1 MKAKTIAVG
10 GLLALVALALAAVIA
25 ANPFATQ
32 AASQDTPQ
40 SQVTSPEDLGNPQMA
55 EDEEPSTKP
64 YIGIYIAPDPDGGVM
79 VLKVME
85 YSPSDG
91 VLQAGD
97 VITAANSETVD
108 GPNDLIDAVAEA
120 GVGGNITLTVTRDG
134 QSMDVTVTVGEREVE
149 DTKKVWTKPYIGI
162 YVSPGDDG
170 GVEVVKV
177 MKDSPSD
184 GVLQDGDVI
193 TSVDSETVNDSSD
206 LIDAVA
212 EAGVGGAVTLTVT
225 RDGQSI
231 DVTVTVGE
239 HKADDT
245 KKVWTK
251 PYIGIVV
258 TSDPDGV
265 VKVVEVMDNGPSN
278 GVLQADDVITA
289 ANGEAVSD
297 SKDLINAIV
306 EAGVGGTITLT
317 VTRDDQSMDV
327 TVTVGERTE
336 ARFESARVLRR
347 PFTRGVSPVDP
358 GMLMPSRV
366 VDDRFASSRIVVA
379 DDDGNY
385 RTHRTVAGTVT
396 TVDADAGTFTL
407 QPKDG
412 SATIDYTINDETV
425 ITISRTGDLGQLNTT
440 DPTVVMD
447 VDGEV
452 KWIQQGNPVMRFDR
466 GPSVF
471 PGFGGAFR
479 GYRTGPEVY
488 IHRILDDED
497 VMELLPRELR
507 EKINSMRSGGGSSVP
522 GNGQTPPAGSSDT
535 F

>member
-25 ANPFATQ
+25 ANPFTTQ

-55 EDEEPSTKP
+55 EDEKPSTKP

-85 YSPSDG
+85 DSPSDG

-108 GPNDLIDAVAEA
+108 GPNDLIGAVATA
-120 GVGGNITLTVTRDG
+120 GVGGTLSLTVTRDG

-149 DTKKVWTKPYIGI
+149 ETKKVRAKPYIGI

-184 GVLQDGDVI
+184 GVLQEGDVI

-212 EAGVGGAVTLTVT
+212 T
-225 RDGQSI
+225 
-231 DVTVTVGE
+231 
-239 HKADDT
+239 
-245 KKVWTK
+245 
-251 PYIGIVV
+251 
-258 TSDPDGV
+258 
-265 VKVVEVMDNGPSN
+265 
-278 GVLQADDVITA
+278 
-289 ANGEAVSD
+289 
-297 SKDLINAIV
+297 
-306 EAGVGGTITLT
+306 AGVGGTITLT

-396 TVDADAGTFTL
+396 SVDADAGTFTL

-412 SATIDYTINDETV
+412 SATIDYTINDDTV
-425 ITISRTGDLGQLNTT
+425 ITMSRTGDLGQLNTT
-440 DPTVVMD
+440 DQTVVMD

-452 KWIQQGNPVMRFDR
+452 KWIQQGNPAIRFDR

-471 PGFGGAFR
+471 PGFSGAYR
-479 GYRTGPEVY
+479 QHRTGPKVY
-488 IHRILDDED
+488 IRRLLVDDD
-497 VMELLPRELR
+497 VMELLPDEIRER
-507 EKINSMRSGGGSSVP
+507 INRMRSS
-522 GNGQTPPAGSSDT
+522 AGSNDHGETQTKPTDSAGT